1 MSGART
7 QDRLENREST
17 LMPIAVDMTDRS
29 SGEMQ
34 RVTFDRDG
42 EWIVVEIESRSGL
55 EKLVL
60 SFEVETFKK
69 VAMLV
74 VEDILADMRRVQ

>member
-1 MSGART
+1 
-7 QDRLENREST
+7 
-17 LMPIAVDMTDRS
+17 MPIAVDMTDRS